1 MIEAYMMRG
10 LILRQS
16 SHPRPDEASFPEI
29 KFSIKISDRSISR
42 CNISSPAGDLK
53 STVMDRLLR
62 FADRKYA
69 DSGGK
74 WEASVGAQSSNGA
87 AGGFQDPEGRCC
99 EWGAMW
105 NGRKT
110 ELVSSPRVISSTL
123 ITSAPRSASNIVAVG
138 PASTRVRS
146 MTLRPRKGGSMLS
159 GSGADDCSW

>member
-1 MIEAYMMRG
+1 MRRG

-16 SHPRPDEASFPEI
+16 SHPRPSVASFPEM
-29 KFSIKISDRSISR
+29 KFSTKISDSLINL

-62 FADRKYA
+62 FIDRKYA

-74 WEASVGAQSSNGA
+74 WEASMGALSSNGA
-87 AGGFQDPEGRCC
+87 AGGFQDPERHCHKLRA
-99 EWGAMW
+99 ERSREKA
-105 NGRKT
+105 

-123 ITSAPRSASNIVAVG
+123 ITSAPRSASSIVAVG

-146 MTLRPRKGGSMLS
+146 TTLRPRKGGSMTS
-159 GSGADDCSW
+159 RGGAGAWW